1 MTKLLLLV
9 ALIACARWGQ
19 TQLTPNAKGATVRP
33 DPCAPIGKT
42 AKGEL
47 VYSMKCDNLPAPPA
61 PPPQAEVREAVPPPE
76 PEVRRTGLFGWSYDR
91 RKPDE
96 RSADGPDPVAPRKGE
111 AYWPSFARNS
121 RQRRH

>member
-1 MTKLLLLV
+1 MKKSLILV
-9 ALIACARWGQ
+9 ALMASPAWAQ
-19 TQLTPNAKGATVRP
+19 TQVTPRFKSAPAHA
-33 DPCAPIGKT
+33 DSCAPIGKT

-61 PPPQAEVREAVPPPE
+61 SPSQAEVREAAPPPE

-96 RSADGPDPVAPRKGE
+96 
-111 AYWPSFARNS
+111 
-121 RQRRH
+121 